1 MKRCVMK
8 ITFNHLLISLFFIAL
23 FQKSEAQNKT
33 PNLLIIHTDEHNLRT
48 LGAYRE
54 TLSKEQ
60 AEMWGE
66 GIVVETPNIDRI
78 AHEGV
83 LCKNW
88 YATSPV
94 CTPIQS
100 LNDDWTVPYSN

>member
-54 TLSKEQ
+54 TLSKELP
-60 AEMWGE
+60 MWGE
-66 GIVVETPNIDRI
+66 GIVVRLNIDRI

-94 CTPIQS
+94 CTPS
-100 LNDDWTVPYSN
+100 RASMMTTVPSN